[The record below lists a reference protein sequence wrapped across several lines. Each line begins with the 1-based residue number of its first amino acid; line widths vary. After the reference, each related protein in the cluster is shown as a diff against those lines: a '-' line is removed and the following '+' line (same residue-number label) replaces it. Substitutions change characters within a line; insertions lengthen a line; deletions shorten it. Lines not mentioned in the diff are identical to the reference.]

1 MGIQAHQFG
10 LAGED
15 TLEELQKRMNRHLQ
29 DKTVHSQEREPHG
42 NGNRTNASRVDT
54 GFVRLVNAAMDGG
67 RLAPTEGFDL
77 VGVRSP
83 QSYQGLIREKKLI

>member
-10 LAGED
+10 LTDED
-15 TLEELQKRMNRHLQ
+15 TLEELRARMDRHLR
-29 DKTVHSQEREPHG
+29 DKTAHRQERESHG
-42 NGNRTNASRVDT
+42 NGNSTNASRVDT

-77 VGVRSP
+77 VGVRSS

>member
-10 LAGED
+10 LTDED
-15 TLEELQKRMNRHLQ
+15 TLEELRARMDRHLQ
-29 DKTVHSQEREPHG
+29 DKAAHHQEQETHG

-77 VGVRSP
+77 VGVRSS